1 MSTIAVHGV
10 DVEVRAIGLRRETVV
25 INIDPGAFNV
35 DTGCVHGVHK
45 VGVFG
50 DDAAVVGQSCSHD
63 VRVADVLGAHNK
75 VVPARRVLEMD
86 AGNVQVGGVLGVE
99 KDGPVVLVVG
109 VKDAVRNYE
118 FSTCCWIR
126 S

>member
-1 MSTIAVHGV
+1 MSTITVHGV

-35 DTGCVHGVHK
+35 DTGCVHGVHE

-50 DDAAVVGQSCSHD
+50 DDAAIVGESSSHD
-63 VRVADVLGAHNK
+63 VGIADVLGAHDK

-86 AGNVQVGGVLGVE
+86 AGDVQVGGVLGVE
-99 KDGPVVLVVG
+99 KDGAVVLVVG
-109 VKDAVRNYE
+109 VKDAAGNCETFFAR
-118 FSTCCWIR
+118 R
-126 S
+126 